1 MATEIERKFRV
12 IGDAWR
18 QYAGSGKR
26 YRQGYLSIEPE
37 RTVRVRTVNDE
48 QGFVTIKGKAVGT
61 RRSEFEFAIPYDDA
75 EDMLDTLCLRPLIEK
90 IRYRIAH
97 AGLVWEVDEF
107 TGDNDGLIV
116 AEVELTDENQH
127 IDMPDWVGKDVS
139 DDSRYYNANLV
150 ACPFSQWHAAA
161 VEGVRSAQ
169 AE

>member
-12 IGDAWR
+12 VGDAWR
-18 QYAGSGKR
+18 RQAGPGKR
-26 YRQGYLSIEPE
+26 YRQGYLSTEPE
-37 RTVRVRTVNDE
+37 RTVRVRTVDDT
-48 QGFVTIKGKAVGT
+48 QGFVTVKGKTVGT

-90 IRYRIAH
+90 TRYRIAH

-150 ACPFSQWHAAA
+150 ACPFSQWRDAA
-161 VEGVRSAQ
+161 G
-169 AE
+169 